1 MVKLPSSEDL
11 WKRHERYILNIFL
24 LALVRLRDED
34 SLPEDEP
41 TLNERLYVHA
51 RYVYC
56 SLPCEQ
62 KPMSFVNRNSE
73 IPPRRMEE
81 VGERWTKKK
90 PDFQW
95 ELTNT
100 QEANPEKAI
109 KEYTIECKRL
119 AEKTSAGRSF
129 INEYVVN
136 GIIRFISKEHRYG
149 IGTISGVMIGYV
161 QNLVHAE
168 VLKQINLTVQKSQE
182 YKIPEIMFYHLEDLS
197 GIIKGN
203 HTLIRKEVSPSN
215 FDLRHIWV
223 ELMN

>member
-1 MVKLPSSEDL
+1 MRLPISEHL
-11 WKRHERYILNIFL
+11 WERHEQHVLNVFQ
-24 LALVRLRDED
+24 LALLRLKKEKH
-34 SLPEDEP
+34 LPKDEP
-41 TLNERLYVHA
+41 TLNEILYVHA

-56 SLPCEQ
+56 SLPYEQ
-62 KPMSFVNRNSE
+62 KPMSFVKRNSE
-73 IPPRRMEE
+73 IPPRRIEE

-95 ELTNT
+95 ELINT
-100 QEANPEKAI
+100 QETNPEKAI

-119 AEKTSAGRSF
+119 AEKTSAGRDF

-168 VLKQINLTVQKSQE
+168 VLKQINLTARKSQE
-182 YKIPEIMFYHLEDLS
+182 YKIPEIMFNHLKDLS
-197 GIIKGN
+197 GISKGN

>member
-1 MVKLPSSEDL
+1 MRLLISEHL
-11 WKRHERYILNIFL
+11 WERHEQHVLNVFQ
-24 LALVRLRDED
+24 LALLRLKKEKH
-34 SLPEDEP
+34 LPKDEP
-41 TLNERLYVHA
+41 TLNEKLYVHA

-56 SLPCEQ
+56 SLPYEQ
-62 KPMSFVNRNSE
+62 KPMSFVKRNSE
-73 IPPRRMEE
+73 IPPRRIEE

-95 ELTNT
+95 ELINT
-100 QEANPEKAI
+100 QETNPEKAI

-168 VLKQINLTVQKSQE
+168 VLKQINLTVRKSQE
-182 YKIPEIMFYHLEDLS
+182 YKIPEIMFNHLKDLS
-197 GIIKGN
+197 GISKGN
-203 HTLIRKEVSPSN
+203 HTLIREEVSPSN

>member
-1 MVKLPSSEDL
+1 MRLPISEHL
-11 WKRHERYILNIFL
+11 WERHEQHVLNVFQ
-24 LALVRLRDED
+24 LALLRLKKEEH
-34 SLPEDEP
+34 LPKDEP
-41 TLNERLYVHA
+41 TLNEKLYVHA

-56 SLPCEQ
+56 SLPYEQ
-62 KPMSFVNRNSE
+62 KPMSFVKRNSE
-73 IPPRRMEE
+73 IPPRRIEE
-81 VGERWTKKK
+81 VGERWTKKR

-95 ELTNT
+95 ELINT
-100 QEANPEKAI
+100 QETNPEKAI
-109 KEYTIECKRL
+109 KDYTIECKRL
-119 AEKTSAGRSF
+119 AEKTSAGWDF
-129 INEYVVN
+129 INEYVID

-168 VLKQINLTVQKSQE
+168 VLKQINLTVRKSQE
-182 YKIPEIMFYHLEDLS
+182 YKIPEIMFNHLKDLS
-197 GIIKGN
+197 GISKGN

>member
-1 MVKLPSSEDL
+1 MRLPISEHL
-11 WKRHERYILNIFL
+11 WERHEQHVLNVFQ
-24 LALVRLRDED
+24 LALLRLKKEKH
-34 SLPEDEP
+34 LPKDEP
-41 TLNERLYVHA
+41 TLNEILYVHA

-56 SLPCEQ
+56 SLPYEQ
-62 KPMSFVNRNSE
+62 KPMSFVKRNSE
-73 IPPRRMEE
+73 IPPRRIEE

-95 ELTNT
+95 ELINT
-100 QEANPEKAI
+100 QETNPEKAI

-119 AEKTSAGRSF
+119 AEKTSAGRDF

-149 IGTISGVMIGYV
+149 IGTISGAMIGYV

-168 VLKQINLTVQKSQE
+168 VLKQINLTVRKSQE
-182 YKIPEIMFYHLEDLS
+182 YKIPEIMFNHLKVLS
-197 GIIKGN
+197 GISKGN
-203 HTLIRKEVSPSN
+203 HTLIRKEVIPSN

>member
-1 MVKLPSSEDL
+1 MRLPISEHL
-11 WKRHERYILNIFL
+11 WERHEQHVLNVFQ
-24 LALVRLRDED
+24 LALLRLKKEKH
-34 SLPEDEP
+34 LPKDEP
-41 TLNERLYVHA
+41 TLNEKLYVHA

-56 SLPCEQ
+56 SLPYEQ
-62 KPMSFVNRNSE
+62 KPMSFVKRNSE
-73 IPPRRMEE
+73 IPPRRIEE

-95 ELTNT
+95 ELINT
-100 QEANPEKAI
+100 QETNPEKAI

-168 VLKQINLTVQKSQE
+168 VLKQINLTVRKSQE
-182 YKIPEIMFYHLEDLS
+182 YKIPEIMFNHLKDLS
-197 GIIKGN
+197 GISKGN
-203 HTLIRKEVSPSN
+203 HTLIREEVSPSN

>member
-1 MVKLPSSEDL
+1 MRLPISEHL
-11 WKRHERYILNIFL
+11 WERHEQHVLNVFQ
-24 LALVRLRDED
+24 LALLRLKKEKH
-34 SLPEDEP
+34 LPKDEP
-41 TLNERLYVHA
+41 TLNEKLYVHA

-56 SLPCEQ
+56 SLPYEQ
-62 KPMSFVNRNSE
+62 KPMSFVKRNSE
-73 IPPRRMEE
+73 IPPRRIEE

-95 ELTNT
+95 ELINT
-100 QEANPEKAI
+100 QETNPEKAI

-119 AEKTSAGRSF
+119 AEKTSAGWDF

-168 VLKQINLTVQKSQE
+168 VLKQINLTVRKSQE
-182 YKIPEIMFYHLEDLS
+182 YKIPEIMFNHLKDLS
-197 GIIKGN
+197 GISKGN

>member
-1 MVKLPSSEDL
+1 MMKLPSDL
-11 WKRHERYILNIFL
+11 WERHEKLVLNVFL
-24 LALVRLRDED
+24 RALLKLKRDE

-41 TLNERLYVHA
+41 TLNEMLYMHV
-51 RYVYC
+51 RSVYLGLSYKQRPL
-56 SLPCEQ
+56 SLA
-62 KPMSFVNRNSE
+62 KRNSE
-73 IPPRRMEE
+73 IPPRRIEE

-95 ELTNT
+95 ELINT
-100 QEANPEKAI
+100 QETNPEKAI

-119 AEKTSAGRSF
+119 AEKTSAGWDF
-129 INEYVVN
+129 INKYVVN

-168 VLKQINLTVQKSQE
+168 VLKQINLTVRKSQE
-182 YKIPEIMFYHLEDLS
+182 YKIPEIMFNHLKDLS
-197 GIIKGN
+197 GISKGN

>member
-1 MVKLPSSEDL
+1 MRLPISEHL
-11 WKRHERYILNIFL
+11 WERHVQHVLNVFQ
-24 LALVRLRDED
+24 LALLRLKKEKH
-34 SLPEDEP
+34 LPKDEP
-41 TLNERLYVHA
+41 TLNEKLYVHA

-56 SLPCEQ
+56 SLPYEQ
-62 KPMSFVNRNSE
+62 KPMSFVKRNSE
-73 IPPRRMEE
+73 IPPRRIEE

-95 ELTNT
+95 ELINT
-100 QEANPEKAI
+100 QETNPEKAI

-168 VLKQINLTVQKSQE
+168 VLKQINLTVRKSQE
-182 YKIPEIMFYHLEDLS
+182 YKIPEIMFNHLKDLS
-197 GIIKGN
+197 GISKGN

-223 ELMN
+223 ELMNY